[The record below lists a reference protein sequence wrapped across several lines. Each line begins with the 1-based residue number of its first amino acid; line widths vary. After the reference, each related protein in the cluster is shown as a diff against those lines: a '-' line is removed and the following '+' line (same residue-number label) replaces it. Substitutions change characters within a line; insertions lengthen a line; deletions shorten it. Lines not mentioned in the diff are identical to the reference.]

1 MFCPLLLDA
10 KKYNPDTLNLTDD
23 AEVRSYWFTCFR
35 DLVRK
40 FAIQARK
47 SELESDD
54 ACKRA
59 ERFQQDFLN
68 RMNSLGQ
75 STETGDPITIRTLLD
90 LNESC
95 LRQHGFSDPWREQK
109 ILENKTALRML
120 RLRLDEVDKLRDN
133 ERWIELVRGLLAGNM
148 FDWGAQAVCE
158 ILEANSSFGLN
169 EALSYIQPRPWL
181 IDGLDAWLA
190 RLQGSVHKCAAI
202 FVDNSGFDIVL
213 GILPFAR
220 ELLRRG
226 TKVILCAN
234 SEPALADITYKE
246 LESLMDSC
254 CDQCSILREAYA
266 AKRLLVLP
274 NGQSGPC
281 LNLRTLTP
289 ELSEAMVRHE
299 TDLLII
305 EGMGRALHTNLY
317 AKFTCDTLKL
327 AVVKNKWWANRL
339 GGDTFSVIC
348 KYESAV

>member
-1 MFCPLLLDA
+1 MTCPLLLDVN
-10 KKYNPDTLNLTDD
+10 KYNSDTLNLSEDSE
-23 AEVRSYWFTCFR
+23 ARLYWFNCFQ
-35 DLVRK
+35 DLVKK

-47 SELESDD
+47 SEHDSKD
-54 ACKRA
+54 AS
-59 ERFQQDFLN
+59 ERSMKFQQDFLEK
-68 RMNSLGQ
+68 MNSLGE
-75 STETGDPITIRTLLD
+75 STENGQPITIRILLD
-90 LNESC
+90 LNEAC
-95 LRQHGFSDPWREQK
+95 LRQHGFSDPWRDQK
-109 ILENKTALRML
+109 ILENETALQML
-120 RLRLDEVDKLRDN
+120 QLRLDEVDKLEEAD
-133 ERWIELVRGLLAGNM
+133 RWKELVRGLLAGNM

-158 ILEANSSFGLN
+158 ILEANKSFGLS

-181 IDGLDAWLA
+181 IDGLDGWLA
-190 RLQGSVHKCAAI
+190 RLKGSAHKCAAI
-202 FVDNSGFDIVL
+202 FVDNSGFDIIL

-246 LESLMDSC
+246 LEGIMSSC
-254 CDQCSILREAYA
+254 CDRCCILREAYA
-266 AKRLLVLP
+266 AKHLLVLP

-289 ELSEAMVRHE
+289 ELCEAMTQLE

>member
-10 KKYNPDTLNLTDD
+10 EKYNPDTLNLSDD
-23 AEVRSYWFTCFR
+23 AAVRGYWFQCFR
-35 DLVRK
+35 DLVKK
-40 FAIQARK
+40 FTIQARK
-47 SELESDD
+47 SENESDD
-54 ACKRA
+54 ACMRSQ
-59 ERFQQDFLN
+59 RFQEDFLEK
-68 RMNSLGQ
+68 MNSLGE
-75 STETGDPITIRTLLD
+75 STENGEPITIRTLLD
-90 LNESC
+90 LNEMC
-95 LRQHGFSDPWREQK
+95 LRRHGFSDPWRDQK

-120 RLRLDEVDKLRDN
+120 RLRFEEVDKLRDN

-158 ILEANSSFGLN
+158 ILEGNSSFGLN

-181 IDGLDAWLA
+181 IDGLDEWLA
-190 RLQGSVHKCAAI
+190 RLQKPAHKCAAI
-202 FVDNSGFDIVL
+202 FVDNSGFDIIL

-220 ELLRRG
+220 ELLRRK

-234 SEPALADITYKE
+234 SEPALADITYNELKE
-246 LESLMDSC
+246 VMSSC
-254 CDQCSILREAYA
+254 CDECSILREAYA
-266 AKRLLVLP
+266 TERLLILP

-281 LNLRTLTP
+281 LNLKSLPP
-289 ELSEAMVRHE
+289 ELCQAMTYHE
-299 TDLLII
+299 TDLLVV

-348 KYESAV
+348 KFESAI